1 MVRILLIFIL
11 FAFKNIFSQSKDE
24 ILFKI
29 NDSIIYVEEFDRVFN
44 KNTELLEN
52 DNDKDFN
59 SYFDLFVNYKL
70 KLAEAYEMGLHKDPK
85 YIGELN
91 NYSNQLQ
98 KSYLTDKK
106 SEEKLLKEAYLRTI
120 KEVNVSHV
128 LIRYDDFNND
138 SLAIINKLKSIKDPF
153 LNLPTSEFKENFNQD
168 NTMIIEDLGYF
179 SAFKMIYKFETTAYQ
194 TPVGSVSEPFRT
206 RFGFHILKVN
216 DKRSSL
222 GEVSVGHIMVF
233 KNKDD
238 SRKRINN
245 ILDSINSGSSFEY
258 MAKKY
263 SEDKNSSFKG
273 GRLNPFSSG
282 QINSIPFEN
291 AAFSLSE
298 NNNISDPI
306 ETKYGWHLIKFYSRK
321 KIKSYEEMKFEILNK
336 LKKSSRNEIIS
347 DSFYDFLMKK
357 YNLSYEN
364 DNLKTLA
371 SIIDSTYFQGK
382 WSIPEKFAET
392 KPFLTINGNEYNF
405 LDFAT
410 YLEDTQKITKPY
422 KIDNLLKDKYK
433 LFINLNII
441 EIYKRNLE
449 KENKDYSFIVKE
461 YREGLLLFNL
471 MQQKIWK
478 MSDSDS
484 ENLKIFFD
492 ENKSNYSSFEGEK
505 GKVIGDY
512 QKLKEENWLHQLR
525 AKHTIYINKRAVR
538 KLSKNYN

>member
-1 MVRILLIFIL
+1 MKKILLIFIL
-11 FAFKNIFSQSKDE
+11 FAFKNIFSQSE
-24 ILFKI
+24 EVMLFKI
-29 NDSIIYVEEFDRVFN
+29 NDSIIYVEEFNRVFN
-44 KNTELLEN
+44 KNIELLDN

-85 YIGELN
+85 YISELN
-91 NYSNQLQ
+91 KYSNQLQ

-106 SEEKLLKEAYLRTI
+106 SEEKFLKEAYARTI
-120 KEVNVSHV
+120 EEVNVSHV

-138 SLAIINKLKSIKDPF
+138 SLAVINKLKSIKDPF
-153 LNLPTSEFKENFNQD
+153 LNLSTTEFKENFNQD
-168 NTMIIEDLGYF
+168 DIMIIEDLGYF
-179 SAFKMIYKFETTAYQ
+179 SAFKMIYKFETTAYE

-206 RFGFHILKVN
+206 RFGYHILKVN

-222 GEVSVGHIMVF
+222 GEVSVGHIMIF

-245 ILDSINSGSSFEY
+245 ILDSINSGLSFEY

-263 SEDKNSSFKG
+263 SEDKNSSYKG

-291 AAFSLSE
+291 AAFSLSG
-298 NNNISDPI
+298 NNNISNPI

-321 KIKSYEEMKFEILNK
+321 NIKSYEEMKFEILNK

-382 WSIPEKFAET
+382 WSIPEKFEDT
-392 KPFLTINGNEYNF
+392 KLFLNINRNEYNF

-410 YLEDTQKITKPY
+410 FLEDTQKLTKPY
-422 KIDNLLKDKYK
+422 EIDNLLKDKYK
-433 LFINLNII
+433 LFINLNIL

-478 MSDSDS
+478 MSDSDL

-492 ENKSNYSSFEGEK
+492 ENKLNYSSFEGEK
-505 GKVIGDY
+505 GKVIADY
-512 QKLKEENWLHQLR
+512 QKLKEENWISQLR
-525 AKHTIYINKRAVR
+525 IKHNIYINKSALR
-538 KLSKNYN
+538 KLSKNYK